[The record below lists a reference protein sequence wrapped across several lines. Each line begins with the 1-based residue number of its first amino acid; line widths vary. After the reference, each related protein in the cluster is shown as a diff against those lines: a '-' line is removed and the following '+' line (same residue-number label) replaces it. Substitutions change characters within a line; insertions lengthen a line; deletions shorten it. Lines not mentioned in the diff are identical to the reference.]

1 MELNKAEYTILA
13 QVKIRLKQFH
23 IETVTNEDDTTK
35 DVVVFD
41 NKEDNPIIEQL
52 IKQATE
58 DVKAKRNYPD
68 SYTEEMIT
76 EDLKQFEGVIVNLV
90 VYDHSQAGEEFM
102 ASFGE
107 NGVSRTWKDRDNLFV
122 GVFPFVKML

>member
-1 MELNKAEYTILA
+1 MELNKAEYTILS

-23 IETVTNEDDTTK
+23 IETITNEDDTTK

-41 NKEDNPIIEQL
+41 NKEDDLFIEQL

-58 DVKAKRNYPD
+58 DVKARRNYPN
-68 SYTEEMIT
+68 SYTDEMIA
-76 EDLKQFEGVIVNLV
+76 EDLKKFESVIVNLT
-90 VYDHSQAGEEFM
+90 VYDHSQAGEAFM
-102 ASFGE
+102 ASYGE
-107 NGVSRTWKDRDNLFV
+107 NGVSRTWKDRDSLFV

>member
-1 MELNKAEYTILA
+1 MEYTTLE

-23 IETVTNEDDTTK
+23 IETVTNDDETTS

-41 NKEDNPIIEQL
+41 EKEDNPLIEQL

-58 DVKAKRNYPD
+58 DAKARRNYP
-68 SYTEEMIT
+68 SNYTEETIT

-90 VYDHSQAGEEFM
+90 VYDHSQAGEAFM
-102 ASFGE
+102 ASYGE
-107 NGVSRTWKDRDNLFV
+107 NGVSRTWKDRNDLLN
-122 GVFPFVKML
+122 GVFPFIKAL

>member
-1 MELNKAEYTILA
+1 MTYTTLE

-23 IETVTNEDDTTK
+23 IETVTNDDETTS

-41 NKEDNPIIEQL
+41 NKEDNPLIEQL

-58 DVKAKRNYPD
+58 DVKAVRCYPN

-76 EDLKQFEGVIVNLV
+76 EDLKQFEGVIVNLA
-90 VYDHSQAGEEFM
+90 VYDHSQAGEAFM
-102 ASFGE
+102 SSYNE
-107 NGVSRTWKDRDNLFV
+107 NGVNRTWKDRDKLFV
-122 GVFPFVKML
+122 GVFPFAKVL

>member
-1 MELNKAEYTILA
+1 MAEYTTLEQA
-13 QVKIRLKQFH
+13 KIRLKQFH
-23 IETVTNEDDTTK
+23 IETVTNDDETTS

-68 SYTEEMIT
+68 SYTDEMIA
-76 EDLKQFEGVIVNLV
+76 EDLKKHQSVIVNLA

-102 ASFGE
+102 ASFSE
-107 NGVSRTWKDRDNLFV
+107 NGVSRAWRDREKLFV
-122 GVFPFVKML
+122 GVFPFVDVLF